1 MSYFK
6 STPSKYKTSCK
17 KKNLLGLKTSY
28 LCIFRMQFWKI
39 IPTFE
44 IGSLEFFKMQR
55 FIQDEKL
62 IPKYPICVFS
72 RWNLKKKL
80 LSHLMPAS
88 SNFSKWPSF
97 VENQK
102 LQIWDLK
109 CLIWVF
115 QRQEFEKP
123 IAKFETN
130 TQSFVQSK
138 KLQIWD
144 QKCLIWVFLSC
155 NFEKLVSY

>member
-72 RWNLKKKL
+72 RWNLKKKTFVAFDACIL
-80 LSHLMPAS
+80 EFFKMAKFRWKPKTSNLRPKMPYLGISEA
-88 SNFSKWPSF
+88 
-97 VENQK
+97 
-102 LQIWDLK
+102 
-109 CLIWVF
+109 
-115 QRQEFEKP
+115 EFEKP

>member
-39 IPTFE
+39 IPTFQ

-115 QRQEFEKP
+115 QRQSLKNLLP
-123 IAKFETN
+123 NLKQTPKVSCKAK
-130 TQSFVQSK
+130 
-138 KLQIWD
+138 
-144 QKCLIWVFLSC
+144 
-155 NFEKLVSY
+155 NFKFGTKNALFGYFWAAILKN